1 VDSKISLVMRQRLFA
16 FLVMTVLAPA
26 GCARKGPM
34 DVTEGCT
41 SGDDVPKPVQT
52 ALESAAGELYDRARR
67 NDWNGIYESAAEAV
81 QKQGSKQE
89 FYAPITR
96 TFREL
101 GVPSQAQTQSIA
113 VVKFGPKFKSEH
125 KVSCGDPKRPLNLI
139 VSEAPLQA
147 SLVQKVPVGPEQFY
161 FSTLWYGE
169 NGQWRF
175 AALFAKPATLQG
187 RDWRSFEQQAAAE
200 NKAGNKRN
208 AALLYNAA
216 IDLVLP
222 NAWTEPPEVKDLEHE
237 QARISVSDLPKQNA
251 AVAWYVPPD
260 SILVHSIAYGMAQNE
275 LVLVVSYEA
284 LAALSDTLA
293 QARDADRLREYI
305 NKNFPEYQ
313 RVFHLLAMEAFNPRN
328 NEPSWSKLG
337 PLRPPS

>member
-1 VDSKISLVMRQRLFA
+1 MVMSQRSLVFTLM
-16 FLVMTVLAPA
+16 MVLALT
-26 GCARKGPM
+26 GCGRKGPL
-34 DVTEGCT
+34 DVREGCT
-41 SGDDVPKPVQT
+41 SGDDVPKSVQ
-52 ALESAAGELYDRARR
+52 SAIETKAQELYDRARR
-67 NDWNGIYESAAEAV
+67 NDWNGIYESAALAV
-81 QKQGSKQE
+81 QKQGPKRD
-89 FYAPITR
+89 FYAPIIR

-101 GVPSQAQTQSIA
+101 GVPTKAETQSLV
-113 VVKFGPKFKSEH
+113 VVKFGSEFKSEQ
-125 KVSCGDPKRPLNLI
+125 KVACGDPKRPINLM
-139 VSEAPLQA
+139 VAAAPLQA
-147 SLVQKVPVGPEQFY
+147 SLVQKVSVGPEQFY

-169 NGQWRF
+169 SGEWRF

-187 RDWRSFEQQAAAE
+187 RDWHSFQEQAASE

-251 AVAWYVPPD
+251 AIAWYVPPD
-260 SILVHSIAYGMAQNE
+260 SIRVHSIAYGAHPNG

-284 LAALSDTLA
+284 LAALADTVA
-293 QARDADRLREYI
+293 QARDADRLRAYI
-305 NKNFPEYQ
+305 NENFPEYEK
-313 RVFHLLAMEAFNPRN
+313 VFQLLAVEAFNPRN
-328 NEPSWSKLG
+328 DEPSWSKLG

>member
-1 VDSKISLVMRQRLFA
+1 MVMQQRLFV
-16 FLVMTVLAPA
+16 FMVMTLLVLT
-26 GCARKGPM
+26 GCARKGAM
-34 DVTEGCT
+34 DVPEGCS
-41 SGDDVPKPVQT
+41 SGDDVPKAVQT
-52 ALESAAGELYDRARR
+52 GLESAAQELYERARR
-67 NDWNGIYESAAEAV
+67 NDWNGIYESAAEEV
-81 QKQGSKQE
+81 QKQGSKRD

-101 GVPSQAQTQSIA
+101 GVPSQAQTQSIV
-113 VVKFGPKFKSEH
+113 VVKFGSKFKSVP
-125 KVSCGDPKRPLNLI
+125 KVACGDPERPLHLI

-147 SLVQKVPVGPEQFY
+147 SLVQKVQVGPEQFY

-169 NGQWRF
+169 NGLWRF

-187 RDWRSFEQQAAAE
+187 RDWRSFEQQAASE

-237 QARISVSDLPKQNA
+237 QKRISVSDLPKQNA
-251 AVAWYVPPD
+251 AVTWYVPPD
-260 SILVHSIAYGMAQNE
+260 SVRVHSIAYGMHQNE
-275 LVLVVSYEA
+275 LVLVVSYET
-284 LAALSDTLA
+284 LSALSDTVA
-293 QARDADRLREYI
+293 QARDADRLRAYI
-305 NKNFPEYQ
+305 NENFPEYEK
-313 RVFHLLAMEAFNPRN
+313 VFQILAVEAFDPRN
-328 NEPSWSKLG
+328 KEPSWNKLG

>member
-1 VDSKISLVMRQRLFA
+1 MQQRRFVSLVMTL
-16 FLVMTVLAPA
+16 LVLT
-26 GCARKGPM
+26 GCARKGAL
-34 DVTEGCT
+34 DVREGCT
-41 SGDDVPKPVQT
+41 SGDDVPKAVQT
-52 ALESAAGELYDRARR
+52 AVESAAQELYTRARR
-67 NDWNGIYESAAEAV
+67 NDWNGIYDSAAEAV

-101 GVPSQAQTQSIA
+101 GVPSQAQTQSLV
-113 VVKFGPKFKSEH
+113 VVKFGSKFNSVN
-125 KVSCGDPKRPLNLI
+125 KVACGDPKRPINLM

-147 SLVQKVPVGPEQFY
+147 SLVQKVSVGPEQFY

-169 NGQWRF
+169 NDAWRF

-187 RDWRSFEQQAAAE
+187 RDWRSFEQQAASE

-222 NAWTEPPEVKDLEHE
+222 NAWTEPAEVKDLEHE
-237 QARISVSDLPKQNA
+237 QARISVSDLPKRNA

-260 SILVHSIAYGMAQNE
+260 SVRVHSIAYGLHQNE

-284 LAALSDTLA
+284 RAALSDTVA
-293 QARDADRLREYI
+293 QARNADHLRAYI
-305 NKNFPEYQ
+305 NENFPEYEK
-313 RVFHLLAMEAFNPRN
+313 VFQLLAVEAFNPRN

>member
-1 VDSKISLVMRQRLFA
+1 
-16 FLVMTVLAPA
+16 
-26 GCARKGPM
+26 M
-34 DVTEGCT
+34 DVPEGCT
-41 SGDDVPKPVQT
+41 SGDDVPKAVRT
-52 ALESAAGELYDRARR
+52 ALESAAQELYARAGR

-101 GVPSQAQTQSIA
+101 GVPSKSNTQSLEA
-113 VVKFGPKFKSEH
+113 VKFGQKFKSVP

-147 SLVQKVPVGPEQFY
+147 SLVQRVSVGPEQFY

-187 RDWRSFEQQAAAE
+187 RDWRSFEQQAASE

-216 IDLVLP
+216 IDLALP

-260 SILVHSIAYGMAQNE
+260 SIRVHAIAYGVAQNE

-284 LAALSDTLA
+284 LAALTDTVA
-293 QARDADRLREYI
+293 QARDADHLRAYI
-305 NKNFPEYQ
+305 NENFPEYEK
-313 RVFHLLAMEAFNPRN
+313 VFHLLAVEAFDPRSKQ
-328 NEPSWSKLG
+328 PSWSKLG

>member
-1 VDSKISLVMRQRLFA
+1 MRQRLLA
-16 FLVMTVLAPA
+16 FVALSFLAAP
-26 GCARKGPM
+26 GCARKGAL
-34 DVTEGCT
+34 DVPEGCA
-41 SGDDVPKPVQT
+41 SGDDVPRAVQT
-52 ALESAAGELYDRARR
+52 ALESAATELYARARR
-67 NDWNGIYESAAEAV
+67 NDWPGIYENAAAAV
-81 QKQGSKQE
+81 QQQGSKQE

-101 GVPSQAQTQSIA
+101 GVPSEAQTQQVA
-113 VVKFGPKFKSEH
+113 VVKFGSKFQPTR
-125 KVSCGDPKRPLNLI
+125 KVACGDSKRPLNLI

-147 SLVQKVPVGPEQFY
+147 SLVQTVPVGPERFY

-187 RDWRSFEQQAAAE
+187 RDWRSFEAQAASE

-237 QARISVSDLPKQNA
+237 QSRISVSDLPKQNA
-251 AVAWYVPPD
+251 AVAWYVAPD
-260 SILVHSIAYGMAQNE
+260 SVRVHSIAYGAAQNN
-275 LVLVVSYEA
+275 LVLVVSYET
-284 LAALSDTLA
+284 LAALADTVA
-293 QARDADRLREYI
+293 QTRNADHVRAYI
-305 NKNFPEYQ
+305 NQHFPEYEA
-313 RVFHLLAMEAFNPRN
+313 VFQLLAVEAFDPKHP
-328 NEPSWSKLG
+328 EQSWSKLG
-337 PLRPPS
+337 PLRPTS